1 MKSKETAFNQIE
13 LNYLKKFPK
22 INRKCNLAKQI
33 IDTSK
38 KECFDFKTG
47 DIICVASKVVSKSLG
62 LYIDLKQ
69 VQPSSLAGKIH
80 ERIPRKDPRLIQV
93 IIDQTNDLK
102 GSKLKLTDNY
112 IGGWLPNGL
121 FLTSARVDRVDEDTV
136 LVLPTD
142 CDKIAKNISIAIEK
156 EFSAKVAVII
166 SDSDGRIDKK
176 GATQVAV
183 GLYGINGL
191 RTNKYQNKTNIETIC
206 DMLAA
211 ASGLLMGQRGVGIPL
226 VRIRGLDYVF
236 DRDASIRDA
245 VN

>member
-1 MKSKETAFNQIE
+1 MMKSKETTFNQIE

-22 INRKCNLAKQI
+22 IINRKCNLAKQI

-69 VQPSSLAGKIH
+69 VQPSSLAEKIH

-121 FLTSARVDRVDEDTV
+121 FLSVDRVDEDTV

-142 CDKIAKNISIAIEK
+142 CDKMAKNISIAIEK

-191 RTNKYQNKTNIETIC
+191 KTNKYQNKTNIETIC

-211 ASGLLMGQRGVGIPL
+211 ASGLLMGQRGVGILL

-236 DRDASIRDA
+236 DRDA

>member
-1 MKSKETAFNQIE
+1 MKSKETTFNQIE

-22 INRKCNLAKQI
+22 IINRKCNLAKQI

-69 VQPSSLAGKIH
+69 VQPSSLAEKIH

-121 FLTSARVDRVDEDTV
+121 FLSVDRVDEDTV

-142 CDKIAKNISIAIEK
+142 CDKMAKNISIAIEK

-191 RTNKYQNKTNIETIC
+191 KTNKYQNKTNIETIC

-211 ASGLLMGQRGVGIPL
+211 ASGLLMGQRGVGILL

-236 DRDASIRDA
+236 DRDA